1 MTALE
6 QLMKIPAFGKQ
17 IFQGNNYMI
26 KLRKNISPELDTKL
40 VLLKR
45 KYPELL
51 VHKTLKQT
59 VIFGGT
65 FSSASNFMYEVKLM
79 AGLR

>member
-1 MTALE
+1 MNPLQ
-6 QLMKIPAFGKQ
+6 QLLKIPAFGRQ
-17 IFQGNNYMI
+17 IFQGSNYMI
-26 KLRKNISPELDTKL
+26 KLRKKITPELDSKL
-40 VLLKR
+40 LILKN

-51 VHKTLKQT
+51 VYKTQKQT

-65 FSSASNFMYEVKLM
+65 FSSTSNFMYEVKLM

>member
-1 MTALE
+1 MNALE
-6 QLMKIPAFGKQ
+6 QLLKIPAFGRQ

-26 KLRKNISPELDTKL
+26 KLRKNISPELDGKL

-65 FSSASNFMYEVKLM
+65 FSTTSNFMYEVKLM
-79 AGLR
+79 AGLK